1 MKVFFYTFS
10 RILAFFFACLF
21 FLTFVVIIL
30 NLIDGS
36 DNSDFSYLKGDK
48 KSQDIIAILNLN
60 GPILSDINNSNR
72 FSILNSSEVIYPFQI
87 QEYLKQ
93 LQKLKISG
101 LIVSIN
107 SPGGSVSGS
116 DSIFEIF
123 KEFKNS
129 TKIPLYFH
137 TTDMLASG
145 GYWVSL
151 SGDKIFANYGALI
164 GSIGVKGPDWI
175 YYNSPTSL
183 SSGFFG
189 NSVESPKG
197 IKLFTNTAGI
207 SKDILNPFRE
217 PNKKE
222 IKQLQEM
229 VNKIYNDF
237 VSLVSSNRKIEI
249 PLIKNEIG
257 AMIFNTHQAK
267 QNFLIDDQK
276 NIDEAINFM
285 TLELGLVTKKIIINV
300 KNKKF
305 KLANLDIF
313 SDMIKENIFLEK
325 RDIIK
330 NKFCNN
336 LKNEF
341 SVVLSHSFNAN
352 C

>member
-21 FLTFVVIIL
+21 FLTLIAIIL
-30 NLIDGS
+30 NVIDNNN
-36 DNSDFSYLKGDK
+36 NSDFSYFKGDK
-48 KSQDIIAILNLN
+48 KSQNTIALLNLN
-60 GPILSDINNSNR
+60 GPILSEINNTNK
-72 FSILNSSEVIYPFQI
+72 FSILNPSEAIYPLQI

-93 LQKLKISG
+93 LKKIKIGG

-123 KEFKNS
+123 KKFKYS
-129 TKIPLYFH
+129 TNIPIYFH

-175 YYNSPTSL
+175 YYNSPTAL

-189 NSVESPKG
+189 SSVESPEG
-197 IKLFTNTAGI
+197 IKLFTSTAGV

-217 PNKKE
+217 PSKKE
-222 IKQLQEM
+222 VNQLQEM
-229 VNKIYNDF
+229 VNDIYNDF
-237 VSLVSSNRKIEI
+237 VNLVSSNRKIESS
-249 PLIKNEIG
+249 LIKNEIG
-257 AMIFNTHQAK
+257 AMIFNTEQAK
-267 QNFLIDDQK
+267 KNYLIDDQK
-276 NIDEAINFM
+276 NIDEVINLM
-285 TLELGLVTKKIIINV
+285 TLELGMITNKIITNT

-305 KLANLDIF
+305 NFANLEILLNI
-313 SDMIKENIFLEK
+313 IKKNTSLEG
-325 RDIIK
+325 RNIIK